1 MTRQD
6 VVDALVAV
14 RADAPVIS
22 GPGTLSRLLFVTK
35 HQAQTIYQ
43 MDLAY
48 ATSMSLGVALA
59 RPDKKR
65 VVGIEGDGSIIAA
78 LGVLTTIG
86 RYQPK
91 NLVSI
96 IVDDGVYGS
105 VVDGTLETGTKGG
118 TDLAA
123 VARSCGI
130 RNALTVK
137 ARDEAN
143 QVLRRAFA
151 EPGPW
156 VIVMKVDNSDRLA
169 LRDRRGVISYDV
181 VETAQN
187 YRRELAQ

>member
-6 VVDALVAV
+6 VVNALVAV
-14 RADAPVIS
+14 RGDAPVIS
-22 GPGTLSRLLFVTK
+22 GPGTISRLLFVTR
-35 HQAQTIYQ
+35 HQPQTIYQ

-59 RPDKKR
+59 RPDKHR

-78 LGVLTTIG
+78 LGVFTTIG

-105 VVDGTLETGTKGG
+105 VVDGTLETGTKGA
-118 TDLAA
+118 TDLATLA
-123 VARSCGI
+123 KSCGI
-130 RNALTVK
+130 RNALTAK
-137 ARDEAN
+137 DKDEAGSA
-143 QVLRRAFA
+143 LRRAFA

-156 VIVMKVDNSDRLA
+156 VIVVKVDNSDRLA
-169 LRDRRGVISYDV
+169 LRDRRGVISYDI

-187 YRRELAQ
+187 YRRELVQ

>member
-6 VVDALVAV
+6 VVNALIAV
-14 RADAPVIS
+14 RGDAPVIS
-22 GPGTLSRLLFVTK
+22 GPGTISRLLFVTK
-35 HQAQTIYQ
+35 HQPQTIYQ

-59 RPDKKR
+59 RPDRHR

-78 LGVLTTIG
+78 LGVFTTIA

-105 VVDGTLETGTKGG
+105 VVDGTLETGTKAA

-123 VARSCGI
+123 VAKSCGI
-130 RNALTVK
+130 KNALTAK
-137 ARDEAN
+137 NTDEAASA
-143 QVLRRAFA
+143 LRRAFA

-169 LRDRRGVISYDV
+169 LRDRRGVITYDI

-187 YRRELAQ
+187 YRRELVQ

>member
-6 VVDALVAV
+6 VVNALVAV
-14 RADAPVIS
+14 RGDAPVIS
-22 GPGTLSRLLFVTK
+22 GPGTVSRLLFVTK
-35 HQAQTIYQ
+35 HQAATIYQ

-59 RPDKKR
+59 RPDRHR

-78 LGVLTTIG
+78 LGVFTTIG
-86 RYQPK
+86 RHQPK

-105 VVDGTLETGTKGG
+105 VADGTLPTGTASG

-123 VARSCGI
+123 VAKGCGI
-130 RNALTVK
+130 RNVVTAK
-137 ARDEAN
+137 NQDEAASAM
-143 QVLRRAFA
+143 RRAFA

-156 VIVMKVDNSDRLA
+156 VIVMKVDNSDRMLM
-169 LRDRRGVISYDV
+169 REQRGIISVDI
-181 VETAQN
+181 VETAAS
-187 YRRELAQ
+187 YRRELAR

>member
-6 VVDALVAV
+6 VVNALVAV
-14 RADAPVIS
+14 RGDAPVIS
-22 GPGTLSRLLFVTK
+22 GPGTISRLLFVTK
-35 HQAQTIYQ
+35 HEAATIYQ

-59 RPDKKR
+59 RPDKHR

-78 LGVLTTIG
+78 LGVFTTIG

-91 NLVSI
+91 NLVSV

-105 VVDGTLETGTKGG
+105 VVDGTLETGTSGG

-123 VARSCGI
+123 VAKSCGI
-130 RNALTVK
+130 RNSVTVTNK
-137 ARDEAN
+137 DDAAST
-143 QVLRRAFA
+143 LRRAFA

-156 VIVMKVDNSDRLA
+156 VIVMKVDNSDRMLM
-169 LRDRRGVISYDV
+169 RDRRGIIHFDI
-181 VETAQN
+181 VETALN

>member
-14 RADAPVIS
+14 RGDAPVIS
-22 GPGTLSRLLFVTK
+22 GPGTISRLLFVTQ
-35 HQAQTIYQ
+35 HEAATIYQ

-59 RPDKKR
+59 RPDQHR
-65 VVGIEGDGSIIAA
+65 VVGVEGDGSIIAA
-78 LGVLTTIG
+78 LGVLVTIG

-96 IVDDGVYGS
+96 VIDDGVYGS
-105 VVDGTLETGTKGG
+105 VVDGTLETGTNGG
-118 TDLAA
+118 TDLAG
-123 VARSCGI
+123 VAKSCGI
-130 RNALTVK
+130 RHSVTVTDK
-137 ARDEAN
+137 DDAAST
-143 QVLRRAFA
+143 LRRAFA

-156 VIVMKVDNSDRLA
+156 LIVMKVDNSDRMLM
-169 LRDRRGVISYDV
+169 RDKRGIISYDI

>member
-6 VVDALVAV
+6 VVNALVAV
-14 RADAPVIS
+14 RGDAPVIS
-22 GPGTLSRLLFVTK
+22 GPGTISRLLFVTQHK
-35 HQAQTIYQ
+35 PATIYQ

-59 RPDKKR
+59 RPNTHR

-78 LGVLTTIG
+78 LGVFTTIG

-91 NLVSI
+91 NLVCI

-105 VVDGTLETGTKGG
+105 VVDGTLETGTSGG

-123 VARSCGI
+123 VAKSCGI

-137 ARDEAN
+137 ERDEAAS
-143 QVLRRAFA
+143 VLRRAFA

-156 VIVMKVDNSDRLA
+156 VVVMKVDNSDRMLM
-169 LRDRRGVISYDV
+169 RDRRGIIHFDI
-181 VETAQN
+181 VETALN

>member
-6 VVDALVAV
+6 VVNALVAV
-14 RADAPVIS
+14 RGDAPVIS
-22 GPGTLSRLLFVTK
+22 GPGTVSRLLFVTR
-35 HQAQTIYQ
+35 HHAATIYQ

-59 RPDKKR
+59 RPDKHR

-78 LGVLTTIG
+78 LGVFTTIG

-105 VVDGTLETGTKGG
+105 VVDGTLETGTKAA

-123 VARSCGI
+123 VAKCCGI
-130 RNALTVK
+130 KHALTAK
-137 ARDEAN
+137 DNDQAASA
-143 QVLRRAFA
+143 LRRAFA

-169 LRDRRGVISYDV
+169 LRDRRGVITYDI

-187 YRRELAQ
+187 YRRELVQ

>member
-6 VVDALVAV
+6 VVNALIAV
-14 RADAPVIS
+14 RGDAPVIS
-22 GPGTLSRLLFVTK
+22 GPGTISRLLFVTQHK
-35 HQAQTIYQ
+35 PATIYQ

-59 RPDKKR
+59 RPDRHR
-65 VVGIEGDGSIIAA
+65 VVAIEGDGSIIAA
-78 LGVLTTIG
+78 LGVFTTLA

-105 VVDGTLETGTKGG
+105 VVDGTLETGTSGA

-123 VARSCGI
+123 VAKSCGV
-130 RNALTVK
+130 RNAVTAK
-137 ARDEAN
+137 DNDAAASA
-143 QVLRRAFA
+143 LRRAFA

-156 VIVMKVDNSDRLA
+156 VLVMKVDNSDRMLMRER
-169 LRDRRGVISYDV
+169 RDIISYDI

-187 YRRELAQ
+187 YRRQLAQ

>member
-1 MTRQD
+1 VTRQD
-6 VVDALVAV
+6 VINALVAV
-14 RADAPVIS
+14 RGDAPVIS
-22 GPGTLSRLLFVTK
+22 GPGTISRLLFVTR
-35 HQAQTIYQ
+35 HQPETIYQ

-59 RPDKKR
+59 RPDKRR
-65 VVGIEGDGSIIAA
+65 VVAIEGDGSIIAA
-78 LGVLTTIG
+78 LGVFTTIG

-105 VVDGTLETGTKGG
+105 VVDGTLETGTNGT

-123 VARSCGI
+123 VAKSCGI
-130 RNALTVK
+130 ANAVSARNH
-137 ARDEAN
+137 DEAASA
-143 QVLRRAFA
+143 LRRAFA

-156 VIVMKVDNSDRLA
+156 VVVMKVDNTDRLA
-169 LRDRRGVISYDV
+169 LRDRRGVITYDI

-187 YRRELAQ
+187 YRRELVQ

>member
-6 VVDALVAV
+6 VVNALVAV
-14 RADAPVIS
+14 RGDAPVIS
-22 GPGTLSRLLFVTK
+22 GPGTISRLLFVTK
-35 HQAQTIYQ
+35 HEAATIYQ

-59 RPDKKR
+59 RPDKHR

-78 LGVLTTIG
+78 LGVLATIG

-105 VVDGTLETGTKGG
+105 VVDGTLETGTN
-118 TDLAA
+118 TSVDLAA

-130 RNALTVK
+130 RNSATVTNK
-137 ARDEAN
+137 DDAAST
-143 QVLRRAFA
+143 LRRAFA

-156 VIVMKVDNSDRLA
+156 LIVMKVDNSDRMLM
-169 LRDRRGVISYDV
+169 RDRRGIISYDI

>member
-6 VVDALVAV
+6 VVNALVAV
-14 RADAPVIS
+14 RGDAPVIS
-22 GPGTLSRLLFVTK
+22 GPGTISRLLFVTQ
-35 HQAQTIYQ
+35 HQAATIYQ

-59 RPDKKR
+59 RPDQHR

-78 LGVLTTIG
+78 LGVFTTIG

-96 IVDDGVYGS
+96 VVDDGVYGS
-105 VVDGTLETGTKGG
+105 VADGTLETGT

-123 VARSCGI
+123 VAKSCGV
-130 RNALTVK
+130 RNAVTVTNK
-137 ARDEAN
+137 DDAASAM
-143 QVLRRAFA
+143 RRAFA

-156 VIVMKVDNSDRLA
+156 VMVMKVDNSDRMLM
-169 LRDRRGVISYDV
+169 RDKRGIISFDI
-181 VETAQN
+181 VETALN

>member
-14 RADAPVIS
+14 RGDAPVIS
-22 GPGTLSRLLFVTK
+22 GPGTISRLLFVTR
-35 HQAQTIYQ
+35 HQACTIYQ

-59 RPDKKR
+59 RPDRHR

-78 LGVLTTIG
+78 LGVFTTIG

-105 VVDGTLETGTKGG
+105 VVDGTLETGTSGG

-123 VARSCGI
+123 VAKSCGI
-130 RNALTVK
+130 RNALTAK
-137 ARDEAN
+137 DKDAAASA
-143 QVLRRAFA
+143 LRRAFA
-151 EPGPW
+151 EAGPW
-156 VIVMKVDNSDRLA
+156 VIVMKVDNSDRML
-169 LRDRRGVISYDV
+169 LRDRRGIISFDI

-187 YRRELAQ
+187 YRRELAT

>member
-14 RADAPVIS
+14 RGDAPVIS
-22 GPGTLSRLLFVTK
+22 GPGTISRLLFVTK
-35 HQAQTIYQ
+35 HQAATIYQ

-59 RPDKKR
+59 RPDKHR

-78 LGVLTTIG
+78 LGVFTTIA
-86 RYQPK
+86 RYRPK

-123 VARSCGI
+123 VAKACGV
-130 RNALTVK
+130 RNAVSVDNKDDAAST
-137 ARDEAN
+137 
-143 QVLRRAFA
+143 LRRAFG

-156 VIVMKVDNSDRLA
+156 VIVMKVDTSDRMLM
-169 LRDRRGVISYDV
+169 RDRRGIISFDI

-187 YRRELAQ
+187 YRRELVQ

>member
-6 VVDALVAV
+6 VVNALVAV
-14 RADAPVIS
+14 RGDAPVIS
-22 GPGTLSRLLFVTK
+22 GPGTISRLLFVTK
-35 HQAQTIYQ
+35 HEAATIYQ

-48 ATSMSLGVALA
+48 ATAMSLGVALA
-59 RPDKKR
+59 RPDRHR
-65 VVGIEGDGSIIAA
+65 VVGVEGDGSIIAA

-105 VVDGTLETGTKGG
+105 VVDGTLETGTKGS

-123 VARSCGI
+123 VAKGCGI
-130 RNALTVK
+130 KNALTVSDREQ
-137 ARDEAN
+137 AATSM
-143 QVLRRAFA
+143 RRAFA

-156 VIVMKVDNSDRLA
+156 LMVMKVDNSDRMLM
-169 LRDRRGVISYDV
+169 RDRRGIISYDI

-187 YRRELAQ
+187 YRRELAP